1 MQRRL
6 TETGGQVSK
15 YEKEIKYL
23 NNEVK
28 TLKNKIIKIEIEKEH
43 QTQTLQKAE
52 ESLVNTE
59 LSKVK
64 LEK

>member
-1 MQRRL
+1 M
-6 TETGGQVSK
+6 SK

-59 LSKVK
+59 KSKVR